1 MSFLKKQSLKLRIL
15 AGVGIPLCILLLG
28 AFGLWLGKTP
38 PCLFYE
44 LTGLYC
50 PGCGTGRFM
59 LALLHLEFYAAFRYH
74 PLLFLSFPF
83 LAYYVMKLYIAFVF
97 GKDILPF
104 PEIRNRWF
112 GITVTVMIVAY
123 WILRNIPVFP
133 FTLLAP
139 NAV

>member
-1 MSFLKKQSLKLRIL
+1 LKNYSLRLRIL
-15 AGVGIPLCILLLG
+15 IGIGIPFGILLL
-28 AFGLWLGKTP
+28 AIYALLIGKTP

-44 LTGLYC
+44 FTGLYC
-50 PGCGTGRFM
+50 PGCGAGRFM
-59 LALLHLEFYAAFRYH
+59 LSLLHLDFYAAFRYQ
-74 PLLFLSFPF
+74 PLLFISFPF
-83 LAYYVMKLYIAFVF
+83 LSYYIAKLYIAFVF

-104 PEIRNRWF
+104 PKIKNRWF
-112 GITVTVMIVAY
+112 GITVTVLIIAY